1 MSSILGDEGL
11 GKTKLDYTMKVHMQ
25 RIVRGE
31 KRPFCYRDFLEFEVN
46 GKKYSMAHGT
56 FRNKISQYVRNGYAQ
71 LEYYSGPAFYS
82 LNGFNFVKPRH
93 GMTDNHT
100 VVSQLSSLSF
110 IDNLPS
116 ERHSIHDIRLRF
128 KTEGIWS
135 TIHRT
140 HPELTPN
147 EVSKDISLMPI
158 LMYNMEAKTILHHSD
173 TVSVIV
179 ACSMKPV
186 VVDHG
191 GLIRL
196 SSILTSVEE
205 RLLAPVTGCAHT
217 ITQLSQIHIPNHNS
231 WIVTMW
237 HFGTDS
243 LSEYTGEKFE
253 MTWEDGEHALL
264 RIYSKDMKDGIKIRK
279 ERQEYP
285 GVRLDAA
292 IQEKL
297 RT

>member
-1 MSSILGDEGL
+1 VLL
-11 GKTKLDYTMKVHMQ
+11 
-25 RIVRGE
+25 
-31 KRPFCYRDFLEFEVN
+31 
-46 GKKYSMAHGT
+46 
-56 FRNKISQYVRNGYAQ
+56 
-71 LEYYSGPAFYS
+71 
-82 LNGFNFVKPRH
+82 
-93 GMTDNHT
+93 
-100 VVSQLSSLSF
+100 VSQLSSVSF

-116 ERHSIHDIRLRF
+116 ERHSVHDIRLRF
-128 KTEGIWS
+128 KTEGTWS
-135 TIHRT
+135 TLRRT

-147 EVSKDISLMPI
+147 GVSKDISLLPI
-158 LMYNMEAKTILHHSD
+158 LMYNMEAKTVVHHSD
-173 TVSVIV
+173 TVSIIV
-179 ACSMKPV
+179 SCSMKPV
-186 VVDHG
+186 VVDHE

-205 RLLAPVTGCAHT
+205 RLLAWVTGCPHT
-217 ITQLSQIHIPNHNS
+217 ISPLPQILIPNHSS

-243 LSEYTGEKFE
+243 LSEYAGEKFE

-264 RIYSKDMKDGIKIRK
+264 RVYSKDMKDGNGIKIRR

-292 IQEKL
+292 IHEKL